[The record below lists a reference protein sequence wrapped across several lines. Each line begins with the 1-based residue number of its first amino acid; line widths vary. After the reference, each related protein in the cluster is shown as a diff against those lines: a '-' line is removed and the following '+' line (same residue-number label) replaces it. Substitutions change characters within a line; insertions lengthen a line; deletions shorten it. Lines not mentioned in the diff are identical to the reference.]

1 MFPCGGIKIEENTLR
16 VHYSFKDSLIASR
29 LLVPLLFYN
38 KIKRNM
44 LNGGGFQE
52 NWRTE
57 HP

>member
-16 VHYSFKDSLIASR
+16 VHYSFIDCLIASR
-29 LLVPLLFYN
+29 LLLSYN

-44 LNGGGFQE
+44 INGGGFQE